1 MGKSDALSH
10 HSDHSLGSGDNS
22 NMILLHP
29 ELFTV
34 CALEGLT
41 LVGEECRIVG
51 DIREAFG
58 KEVVEDEVAVAV
70 RKL

>member
-10 HSDHSLGSGDNS
+10 HSNHSLGSGDNS

-29 ELFTV
+29 ELFKV

-41 LVGEECRIVG
+41 LVGEEHRIVG